1 MSPSQHES
9 MINSGLP
16 PMSTFRG
23 GQPTTSSYSSTS
35 PTVNGSE
42 MIRNPTTSQT
52 GDALGKALAS
62 VSVEICGVSQ
72 YISYKTANFSKLK
85 NKKFMKSIHA

>member
-85 NKKFMKSIHA
+85 KNNL